1 MNVLYLSH
9 HCCIR
14 VMKMGTAMQNADN
27 DIDVVFSQES
37 FSHPDFM
44 FRAQRLI
51 MWDSVERLMVQLKQ
65 IRDIDLIH
73 VHNEPT
79 WLATVCKMV
88 RPEIPVVLDCHD
100 LDTIRGET
108 GAMEEEKD
116 AFGRVDALI
125 FPSQTYQTLSEKHF
139 RFKQPSEVI
148 YSMVNDEL
156 FSPPN
161 QSRVNGIMYQ
171 GGIGLTTETSDDFA
185 YRDFTEVANVLKD
198 AGIAFHMYY
207 GGNSNIVAEHY
218 GNLGCLMHP
227 KVHYTTLLQ
236 EQTRYDWGLI
246 GTAGRHHQWDASMPN
261 KLFEYILSGLPILC
275 LNAKE
280 PGEWVEKHGL
290 GVCISDPAEIPGVY
304 DQHKKIRKRMVKY
317 QEKWSMGQQVG
328 KIV

>member
-1 MNVLYLSH
+1 
-9 HCCIR
+9 
-14 VMKMGTAMQNADN
+14 MKMGTAMLNADN
-27 DIDVVFSQES
+27 GVNVVFHQES

-44 FRAQRLI
+44 YRCPRLV
-51 MWDSVERLMVQLKQ
+51 MFNSVERLMVQLKQ
-65 IRDIDLIH
+65 LKDIDLIH

-88 RPEIPVVLDCHD
+88 RPEIPVILDCHD

-116 AFGRVDALI
+116 AFGKVDGFI
-125 FPSQTYQTLSEKHF
+125 FPSQTYRTLSKKHF
-139 RFKQPSEVI
+139 RFHQPSEVI

-156 FSPPN
+156 FVPPK

-171 GGIGLTTETSDDFA
+171 GGIGLVSPDSDDFA
-185 YRDFTEVANVLKD
+185 YRDFTGVAETLRD

-207 GGNSNIVAEHY
+207 GGRSTPTAEAY
-218 GNLGCLMHP
+218 GELGCLMHP

-246 GTAGRHHQWDASMPN
+246 GTTGRHHQWDASMPN

-280 PGEWVEKHGL
+280 PGEWVTEHGL

-304 DQHKKIRKRMVKY
+304 EQHHKIRKNMVKY
-317 QEKWSMGQQVG
+317 QEMWSMEKQVD
-328 KIV
+328 KIKAMYDRLVK